1 MRKAEIFMQKDLAGF
16 LVEEEMNKSYQFR
29 YHDNYDGAPISVTM
43 PVEQEEFEFNEF
55 PPFFDGLLPEGINLE
70 ALLRT
75 NKIDRNDRFS
85 QLIAVGEDMVGAVSV
100 REVEE

>member
-1 MRKAEIFMQKDLAGF
+1 MRQAEVLMQKELAGF
-16 LVEEEMNKSYQFR
+16 LIEEQMNGRYLFR

-43 PVEQEEFEFNEF
+43 PIEKKEFEFNEF

-70 ALLRT
+70 ALLKT

-85 QLIAVGEDMVGAVSV
+85 QLMAVGEDMVGAVSV
-100 REVEE
+100 REVAE